1 VSLFEYQLY
10 VSGYKSAII
19 VRGRE
24 AVLSFCKLTNTETM
38 KIAIEKVKKGDF
50 FRRLNGVAV
59 FSHSGYCKLN
69 KKYQGDNVNDIS
81 SFSYFKKGTI
91 VETEFTF

>member
-1 VSLFEYQLY
+1 
-10 VSGYKSAII
+10 

-24 AVLSFCKLTNTETM
+24 AVLSFCKLTNKQNNMNATD
-38 KIAIEKVKKGDF
+38 KKLAIEKVKKGDF

-91 VETEFTF
+91 VEVGFTY

>member
-1 VSLFEYQLY
+1 
-10 VSGYKSAII
+10 
-19 VRGRE
+19 
-24 AVLSFCKLTNTETM
+24 M
-38 KIAIEKVKKGDF
+38 KTAIEKVKKGDF

-91 VETEFTF
+91 VEVGFTY